1 MTSKSK
7 VLKKMKKLRVRN
19 YNDFV
24 EPKKNSVELNDN
36 HPILKRFEVK

>member
-1 MTSKSK
+1 MTSKRK

-24 EPKKNSVELNDN
+24 EPKKNSAGVNDN
-36 HPILKRFEVK
+36 HRFLKRFEVK